1 MRTYLDYI
9 PELRQAFIDAGIDLE
24 EPIGMAESIKG
35 NKMIDDVDWF
45 LTYGYG
51 KYQHVVNS

>member
-24 EPIGMAESIKG
+24 EPIGIFESITG
-35 NKMIDDVDWF
+35 NKIIDEVDWA

-51 KYQHVVNS
+51 KYQIFK